1 MDSYPKFR
9 KLLNDKVFIS
19 INSSTIE
26 LGKKILD
33 TLFYKVCS
41 LTMKDEKLYKLL
53 GNQLG
58 DFVIR
63 AVNVSNVSHLLMCL
77 GEVAIKS

>member
-1 MDSYPKFR
+1 MDSYPKLR

-19 INSSTIE
+19 INSSTLE

-41 LTMKDEKLYKLL
+41 ITMKDEKLYKLL
-53 GNQLG
+53 KDKLG
-58 DFVIR
+58 
-63 AVNVSNVSHLLMCL
+63 
-77 GEVAIKS
+77 

>member
-1 MDSYPKFR
+1 MDSYPKLR

-19 INSSTIE
+19 INSSTLE

-41 LTMKDEKLYKLL
+41 ITMKDEKLYKLL
-53 GNQLG
+53 KDKIG
-58 DFVIR
+58 
-63 AVNVSNVSHLLMCL
+63 
-77 GEVAIKS
+77 